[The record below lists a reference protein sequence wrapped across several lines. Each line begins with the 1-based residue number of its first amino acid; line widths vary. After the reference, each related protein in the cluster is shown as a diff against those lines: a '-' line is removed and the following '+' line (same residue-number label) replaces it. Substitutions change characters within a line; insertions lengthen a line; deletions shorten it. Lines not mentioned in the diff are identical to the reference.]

1 MSKKDKDLQE
11 NAKGEV
17 KKSDVKADAP
27 RKASK
32 QDKNKKPNIFV
43 RMGRKIKETFSEL
56 KRVTWPTFGKALKA
70 TGVVLVIV
78 LIFTVIVTGINYGLA
93 ELLDLMVSTG
103 A

>member
-1 MSKKDKDLQE
+1 MSKRDKEPEVAKAAESKKDE
-11 NAKGEV
+11 
-17 KKSDVKADAP
+17 AP
-27 RKASK
+27 RKKA

-78 LIFTVIVTGINYGLA
+78 LIFTIVVTGINYGLS
-93 ELLDLMVSTG
+93 ELLDLMVNAG